1 MITNNRS
8 ELAISPMI
16 DVTTVRMGS
25 REFMERHTWGYR
37 HEQEY
42 YMGDFL
48 FLYEMLLVILM
59 ANVRN
64 DERAF

>member
-1 MITNNRS
+1 
-8 ELAISPMI
+8 
-16 DVTTVRMGS
+16 
-25 REFMERHTWGYR
+25 MERHTWGYR

-48 FLYEMLLVILM
+48 FLDEMLLVILM